1 MSMGK
6 PYQRRVIITTIH
18 LFSRD
23 RIPSLMLKKLITL
36 VTLVTATTAFAGPF
50 DLFLVTLKKEFY
62 FTKTDKASQLNHTV
76 FVTEFG
82 PIGRVFN
89 KDAAATYNDRINMIS
104 LDPSLLDGGMIKSA
118 QEIMGKNYDSSR
130 VSTVFHE
137 MGHAEMDTLVENDFD
152 LDDLSLHTYYKNTLK
167 NVYKTYFP
175 DFNAHMMLQEHFGYY
190 RGELIDFFSGEVNQV
205 LTDNGFNRFAN
216 RCFLSQNLKQKLKE
230 GVSLGEYTKLMNF
243 QKADEFYRLKIGPQ
257 YIFVRGKDIDLSKA
271 PKHLIA
277 QAHLMFWSYH
287 QAGYN
292 FPMTRSDLVKRMNIS
307 NRHKRTIADCRTKQ
321 WNDYHSKK

>member
-1 MSMGK
+1 
-6 PYQRRVIITTIH
+6 
-18 LFSRD
+18 
-23 RIPSLMLKKLITL
+23 MLKKLITL
-36 VTLVTATTAFAGPF
+36 VTLVTATSAFAGPF
-50 DLFLVTLKKEFY
+50 DLFLTTLKREFY
-62 FTKTDKASQLNHTV
+62 FTKIEKGTQLNHTV

-118 QEIMGKNYDSSR
+118 REIMGKNYDSSKI
-130 VSTVFHE
+130 STVFHE
-137 MGHAEMDTLVENDFD
+137 MGHAEMDTLVENDYD

-175 DFNAHMMLQEHFGYY
+175 NFNAHMMLQEHFGYY
-190 RGELIDFFSGEVNQV
+190 RGELIDFIAGEVNSV
-205 LTDNGFNRFAN
+205 LTDNGYNRYAN
-216 RCFLSQNLKQKLKE
+216 RCFLSMNLKKKLAE
-230 GVSLGEYTKLMNF
+230 GISLNEYTKLINF
-243 QKADEFYRLKIGPQ
+243 QAKDEFYRLKIGPQ

-271 PKHLIA
+271 PKALIA

-292 FPMTRSDLVKRMNIS
+292 FPITRSDLIKRMNVS
-307 NRHKRTIADCRTKQ
+307 NPYKRAITECRTKQ
-321 WNDYHSKK
+321 WQNYHQKR